1 MDKRVYLFGMVEFVI
16 GGLLDLIATNLNI
29 TIGQAGRLITIF
41 SFVFVLAG
49 PVLLYVTG
57 RVKRTNDLHLFR

>member
-16 GGLLDLIATNLNI
+16 GAVLDLIATDLGI

-41 SFVFVLAG
+41 SFVFVLSG

-57 RVKRTNDLHLFR
+57 RVERTNDPHLFR

>member
-16 GGLLDLIATNLNI
+16 GGVLDLIATDLGI

-41 SFVFVLAG
+41 SFVFVLSG

-57 RVKRTNDLHLFR
+57 RVERTNDPHLFR